1 MKKRISAALLAVVIA
16 CSMTACGNNEGP
28 KEEKKQVS
36 ETEEMSFGSMKEE
49 AKGTVVTFYGWGG
62 DEKLNKWLDNTFAPV
77 MKEKYDITM
86 ERVPMDIDQVLSQ
99 LSGEIQAGEKDGSI
113 DMIWINGENFRS
125 AKENSMLYGP
135 FADKLPNFQDYVDP
149 NSEDVT
155 LDFAYPI
162 EGFEAPYGKAQIVMI
177 GDTAVTP
184 DLPESAEGLKEF
196 VRKYPGK
203 VTYPALPDFTGSA
216 FVRNIIYELCGYEQ
230 FLDMKGDKETV
241 RAAVEPAMTYLR
253 ELNPYLWNEGKTFP
267 DSSTTLDNMF
277 ADGEVVLN
285 MTYDAYGTA
294 VKIADGAYTQTTQ
307 SFQFDKGTIGNT
319 NFMAIAANSGN
330 KAGAMVAINEMLSP
344 EIQADRYNTLKVIP
358 VLDNSKLSKE
368 QKDEFDQVELG
379 KGTIPQD
386 ELLSK
391 RLPEMPAELVPII
404 EEIWTEEVAGK

>member
-368 QKDEFDQVELG
+368 QKEAFDQVELG